1 MKTVQI
7 ALRNFE
13 YGEALR
19 HLLLRDGAHRV
30 YVVDRPDLKLDGVIV
45 IDSDQVESLCFVDR
59 EPERFVVITHKG
71 SDHLGAIWE
80 AGVRHV
86 VFEGDS
92 PGTTHLAI
100 AAAELR
106 LPRTAARTGAPAQS
120 GACLE
125 RHRNML
131 YPELPTI
138 DSPPRC
144 AKCQHQ
150 RQTIR
155 F

>member
-1 MKTVQI
+1 MKTIQI
-7 ALRNFE
+7 ALRDSE

-19 HLLLRDGAHRV
+19 NLLLRDGAHRV

-45 IDSDQVESLCFVDR
+45 IDSDKVESLCFVDR
-59 EPERFVVITHKG
+59 EPQRFVVITRKG
-71 SDHLGAIWE
+71 SDHLGPIWE

-92 PGTTHLAI
+92 PGTAHLAI

-106 LPRTAARTGAPAQS
+106 LPRTARSTVATAQS

-138 DSPPRC
+138 ESPPCC
-144 AKCQHQ
+144 AKCQHR
-150 RQTIR
+150 RQTFR
-155 F
+155 S